1 VNPEELK
8 RFAVLAECSDEDR
21 EAIAPLLEERQL
33 RAGSPL
39 FREGS
44 ESEALV
50 LVAEGAL
57 RLESRR
63 AGELGTLGPGGALG
77 GVALVLA
84 GKREVSAVAASPS
97 RLWLLDRA
105 AFRRLV
111 ADAPRAACRIAE
123 GVLAQ
128 LAGALRDQLPRPASS
143 S

>member
-1 VNPEELK
+1 MTPDELK

-44 ESEALV
+44 EAEALV

-63 AGELGTLGPGGALG
+63 AGDLGTVGAGGALG

-84 GKREVSAVAASPS
+84 GKREVGAVAAVPS

-123 GVLAQ
+123 GVLGQ
-128 LAGALRDQLPRPASS
+128 LAGALRDQLDRLATSG
-143 S
+143 